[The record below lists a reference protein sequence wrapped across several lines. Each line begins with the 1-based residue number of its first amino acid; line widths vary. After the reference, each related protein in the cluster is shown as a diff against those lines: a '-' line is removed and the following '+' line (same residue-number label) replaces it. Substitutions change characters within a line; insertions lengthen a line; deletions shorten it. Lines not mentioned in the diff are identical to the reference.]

1 MDVRS
6 DRRYRFAV
14 EPDQLWAVLARTDDY
29 RGWWPWLRR
38 LDHASLVAGARWQC
52 VVQPPLPYVLR
63 FALEIV
69 DVDAPRSVVALV
81 DGDLT
86 GDARLDIAATDDG
99 SELHLVSRLAP
110 SNIVLRSVARLAAPV
125 ARFGHDWVLDTG
137 VRQFRERALPPE
149 R

>member
-1 MDVRS
+1 MRS

-14 EPDQLWAVLARTDDY
+14 EPEQLWAVLTRTGDY

-38 LDHASLVAGARWQC
+38 LDGATLASGTDWDC

-63 FALEIV
+63 FTLRIV
-69 DVDAPRSVVALV
+69 DVDAPSSVVAVV

-86 GDARLDIAATDDG
+86 GDARIDIAATADG
-99 SELHLVSRLAP
+99 SELRLVSCLAP
-110 SNIVLRSVARLAAPV
+110 SNVVLRSVARVAAPV
-125 ARFGHDWVLDTG
+125 VRFGHDWVLDTG
-137 VRQFRERALPPE
+137 VRQFRARALPPD

>member
-14 EPDQLWAVLARTDDY
+14 TPEQLWAVLDRTGDY
-29 RGWWPWLRR
+29 RNWWPWLRR
-38 LDHASLVAGARWQC
+38 LDGATLEPGARWAC

-63 FALEIV
+63 FTLAIV
-69 DVDAPRSVVALV
+69 EVDAPRSVVAAV

-86 GDARLDIAATDDG
+86 GDARIDLTTTDG
-99 SELHLVSRLAP
+99 GTELRLVSRLAP
-110 SNIVLRSVARLAAPV
+110 TNVVLRSVARLAAPV

-137 VRQFRERALPPE
+137 VRQFRERALPPVP
-149 R
+149 

>member
-14 EPDQLWAVLARTDDY
+14 EPAQLWAVLARTDDY
-29 RGWWPWLRR
+29 RGWWPWLRH
-38 LDHASLVAGARWQC
+38 LDGAALVPGTVWDC

-63 FALEIV
+63 FTLRIV
-69 DVDAPRSVVALV
+69 DVDEERSVVALV

-86 GDARLDIAATDDG
+86 GDARLDIAATGDG

-110 SNIVLRSVARLAAPV
+110 SNAVLRSVARLAAPV
-125 ARFGHDWVLDTG
+125 VRFGHDWVLDTG

>member
-6 DRRYRFAV
+6 DRRYRFPV
-14 EPDQLWAVLARTDDY
+14 EPEELWAVLTRTDDY
-29 RGWWPWLRR
+29 RGWWPWLRH
-38 LDHASLVAGARWQC
+38 LDGAELVPGTEWGC

-63 FALEIV
+63 FTLRIV
-69 DVDAPRSVVALV
+69 EVDAPRSVAAVV

-86 GDARLDIAATDDG
+86 GDARLDIAATGDG
-99 SELHLVSRLAP
+99 TELHLVSRLAP
-110 SNIVLRSVARLAAPV
+110 SNVVLRSVARLAAPV

-149 R
+149 P